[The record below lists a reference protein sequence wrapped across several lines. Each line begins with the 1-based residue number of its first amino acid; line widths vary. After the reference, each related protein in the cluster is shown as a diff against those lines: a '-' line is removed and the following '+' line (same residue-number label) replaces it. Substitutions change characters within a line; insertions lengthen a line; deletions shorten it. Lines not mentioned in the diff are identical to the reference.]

1 MKIHPVVFAI
11 HLEQANAND
20 TFNHVVPPPP
30 PIPVKG
36 QEEHQ
41 IEKILEQKGTRCLV
55 KWLHDDTPTNLQEDV
70 PDLLKRF
77 QDIWKRQ
84 ERRHRSTGLG
94 LAGRTAKGKGP

>member
-20 TFNHVVPPPP
+20 NFNRVVPPPP

-55 KWLHDDTPTNLQEDV
+55 KWLHDDTPTWEPLTNLQEDV

-77 QDIWKRQ
+77 QDKKRQ
-84 ERRHRSTGLG
+84 ERRQR
-94 LAGRTAKGKGP
+94 RV